1 MAFSHRI
8 RWFLGFALYPFLNF
22 KLTLIWENLIS
33 SKLFKSFVNKMLKSR
48 DLEKKI
54 IFQLLE
60 DGRQPLLQIAKNVG
74 ATRQTVAK
82 KLEQLCSS
90 GLISSFAPKLE
101 PEKFGLV
108 IQAYIFMREDPR
120 SDLRKKNEEVIK
132 GFHQVSEF
140 HRVFGK
146 YDSVAK
152 VLAENNKEL
161 TDFVKKLHGL
171 SGVRETET
179 FIVHS
184 TIKNKPED
192 PFKKVLTISA
202 E

>member
-1 MAFSHRI
+1 
-8 RWFLGFALYPFLNF
+8 
-22 KLTLIWENLIS
+22 
-33 SKLFKSFVNKMLKSR
+33 MLKSK

-54 IFQLLE
+54 ILQLLE

-82 KLEQLCSS
+82 KLEQLSSS

-101 PEKFGLV
+101 PEKFGLT
-108 IQAYIFMREDPR
+108 IQAYIFMREDPQ
-120 SDLRKKNEEVIK
+120 SVLRKKNEEIIK
-132 GFHQVSEF
+132 DFHQVSEF
-140 HRVFGK
+140 HRIFGK
-146 YDSVAK
+146 YDSIIK
-152 VLAENNKEL
+152 VLVENNKEL

-184 TIKNKPED
+184 TIKNKLED
-192 PFKKVLTISA
+192 PFKKVLSLS
-202 E
+202 EK

>member
-1 MAFSHRI
+1 
-8 RWFLGFALYPFLNF
+8 
-22 KLTLIWENLIS
+22 
-33 SKLFKSFVNKMLKSR
+33 MLKTK

-54 IFQLLE
+54 ILQLLE

-82 KLEQLCSS
+82 KLEQLRSN
-90 GLISSFAPKLE
+90 GLISSFNPKLE

-108 IQAYIFMREDPR
+108 IQAYIFMREDPQ
-120 SDLRKKNEEVIK
+120 SDLRKKNEEIIK
-132 GFHQVSEF
+132 SFHEVSEF
-140 HRVFGK
+140 HRIFGK
-146 YDSVAK
+146 YDSVIK
-152 VLAENNKEL
+152 VLVKNNKEL

-171 SGVRETET
+171 SGVKETET

-192 PFKKVLTISA
+192 PFKKVLALS
-202 E
+202 EE

>member
-1 MAFSHRI
+1 MWTS
-8 RWFLGFALYPFLNF
+8 
-22 KLTLIWENLIS
+22 LIS
-33 SKLFKSFVNKMLKSR
+33 GKVFKYCVNKMLKSR
-48 DLEKKI
+48 DLERKI
-54 IFQLLE
+54 ILQLLE

-82 KLEQLCSS
+82 KLEQLSNS

-120 SDLRKKNEEVIK
+120 GDLRKKNEEVIK

-146 YDSVAK
+146 YDSVVK
-152 VLAENNKEL
+152 VLVESKKEL

-192 PFKKVLTISA
+192 PFKKILTVL
-202 E
+202 

>member
-1 MAFSHRI
+1 
-8 RWFLGFALYPFLNF
+8 
-22 KLTLIWENLIS
+22 
-33 SKLFKSFVNKMLKSR
+33 MLKTK

-54 IFQLLE
+54 ILQLLE

-82 KLEQLCSS
+82 KLEQLRSN
-90 GLISSFAPKLE
+90 GLISSFNPKLE

-108 IQAYIFMREDPR
+108 IQAYIFMREDPQ
-120 SDLRKKNEEVIK
+120 SALRKKNEEIIK
-132 GFHQVSEF
+132 SFHEVSEF
-140 HRVFGK
+140 HRIFGK
-146 YDSVAK
+146 YDSVIK
-152 VLAENNKEL
+152 VLVKNNKEL

-171 SGVRETET
+171 SGVKETET

-192 PFKKVLTISA
+192 PFKKVLALS
-202 E
+202 EE

>member
-1 MAFSHRI
+1 
-8 RWFLGFALYPFLNF
+8 
-22 KLTLIWENLIS
+22 
-33 SKLFKSFVNKMLKSR
+33 MLK

-54 IFQLLE
+54 LLQLLE
-60 DGRQPLLQIAKNVG
+60 DGRKPVFQIANNVG
-74 ATRQTVAK
+74 TTRQTVAK
-82 KLEQLCSS
+82 KLEQMRNS
-90 GLISSFAPKLE
+90 GLISSFATKLE

-120 SDLRKKNEEVIK
+120 SEVRKKNEEAIK
-132 GFHQVSEF
+132 SFPQVSEF

-146 YDSVAK
+146 YDSIIKILV
-152 VLAENNKEL
+152 ENNKEV

-171 SGVRETET
+171 RGVRETET
-179 FIVHS
+179 FMVHS

-192 PFKKVLTISA
+192 PFRKVLTVPK

>member
-1 MAFSHRI
+1 MWTS
-8 RWFLGFALYPFLNF
+8 
-22 KLTLIWENLIS
+22 LIS
-33 SKLFKSFVNKMLKSR
+33 GKVFKYFVNKMLKSS

-54 IFQLLE
+54 VLQLLE
-60 DGRQPLLQIAKNVG
+60 DARQPLLQIARNVG

-82 KLEQLCSS
+82 KLEQLSNS
-90 GLISSFAPKLE
+90 GLISSFAPRLE
-101 PEKFGLV
+101 AEKFGLV

-120 SDLRKKNEEVIK
+120 GDLRKKNEEMIK
-132 GFHQVSEF
+132 GFHQVAEF
-140 HRVFGK
+140 HRIFGK
-146 YDSVAK
+146 YDSVIK
-152 VLAENNKEL
+152 VLVEGQKEL

-192 PFKKVLTISA
+192 PFKKVLTVL
-202 E
+202 

>member
-1 MAFSHRI
+1 
-8 RWFLGFALYPFLNF
+8 
-22 KLTLIWENLIS
+22 
-33 SKLFKSFVNKMLKSR
+33 MLKSK

-54 IFQLLE
+54 ILQLLE

-82 KLEQLCSS
+82 KLEQLCNS

-101 PEKFGLV
+101 PEKFGLS

-120 SDLRKKNEEVIK
+120 SDPRKKNDDAIK
-132 GFHQVSEF
+132 SFHQVSEF

-146 YDSVAK
+146 YDSVVK
-152 VLAENNKEL
+152 VLVNNKKEL

-192 PFKKVLTISA
+192 PFKKILTVS

>member
-1 MAFSHRI
+1 M
-8 RWFLGFALYPFLNF
+8 
-22 KLTLIWENLIS
+22 WENLIS
-33 SKLFKSFVNKMLKSR
+33 SKVFKCFVNKMLKTK

-54 IFQLLE
+54 ILQLLE

-82 KLEQLCSS
+82 KLEQLWNS

-146 YDSVAK
+146 YASVIK
-152 VLAENNKEL
+152 VLVENKKEL

-171 SGVRETET
+171 NGVRETET

-192 PFKKVLTISA
+192 PFKKVLTVS
-202 E
+202 EE

>member
-1 MAFSHRI
+1 
-8 RWFLGFALYPFLNF
+8 
-22 KLTLIWENLIS
+22 
-33 SKLFKSFVNKMLKSR
+33 MLKSS

-54 IFQLLE
+54 ILQLLE
-60 DGRQPLLQIAKNVG
+60 DGRQPVLQIAKKVG

-90 GLISSFAPKLE
+90 GLISSFAPRLE

-108 IQAYIFMREDPR
+108 IQAYIFMREDPL
-120 SDLRKKNEEVIK
+120 SDLRRKNEELIK
-132 GFHQVSEF
+132 SFHQVSEF
-140 HRVFGK
+140 HRIFGK
-146 YDSVAK
+146 YDSVIK
-152 VLAENNKEL
+152 VLVENNKEL

-192 PFKKVLTISA
+192 PFKKVLTLS
-202 E
+202 EK

>member
-1 MAFSHRI
+1 
-8 RWFLGFALYPFLNF
+8 
-22 KLTLIWENLIS
+22 
-33 SKLFKSFVNKMLKSR
+33 MLKSK

-54 IFQLLE
+54 ILQLLE
-60 DGRQPLLQIAKNVG
+60 NGRQPLFQIAKNVG

-101 PEKFGLV
+101 PEKFGLT

-120 SDLRKKNEEVIK
+120 SDLRKKNEEAIK
-132 GFHQVSEF
+132 GFHQVSNF
-140 HRVFGK
+140 HHLFGK
-146 YDSVAK
+146 YDSVIK
-152 VLAENNKEL
+152 VLVENNKEL
-161 TDFVKKLHGL
+161 TEFVKKLHGL

-184 TIKNKPED
+184 TIKDKPED
-192 PFKKVLTISA
+192 PFKKALTVS
-202 E
+202 EE